1 MSGLQEF
8 LTPFSHLIFANRDKV
23 IVLLAVLLGWF
34 TIQLLIS
41 RWRNERLERDLSAA
55 KSGGSG
61 GGGRRYAP
69 SAPVDEG
76 RVEGGPLPP
85 VKGGRTYARNLGTA
99 LQKAGMSG
107 PQIYSPPTP
116 AGWAPSANVPAG
128 PPQPQPGMA
137 SPYAT
142 PNASWGAPAPPQ
154 PSPWG
159 FPAGSGRMPGAQPS
173 QAPLYQPQPSPPQPM
188 GQPQSPPPSVPGL
201 YGPPPPFVQAAYPA
215 ASSGPAMP
223 APPVAPPGPTMPGGI
238 PAFGNPPA
246 VEPANAEPPAHDGG
260 RRGKPK
266 RRRFNFNVLENLEK
280 MVQQKIEPAPP
291 TGWTPPAPTTSGPVA
306 PPVTVAP
313 VPPPKEAPAEEEESL
328 PLPFGAPTDDIPA
341 GVEATSESEE
351 PQSVEDVPETGGFAP
366 EPSGDA
372 PEAETAGVRGSERE
386 PDAERQPDA
395 HRSMRAMMFG
405 EEPSSAEPPAPTE
418 AAPTEPEPATSDSPW
433 RSQPWGRAEESS
445 IPDVQPTMAEPAEAT
460 AAEPSTESSADAY
473 HAWRPPSPAPEAGP
487 QPAAR

>member
-55 KSGGSG
+55 KSGGPG

-69 SAPVDEG
+69 SAPVEEV
-76 RVEGGPLPP
+76 RAEGGALPP

-116 AGWAPSANVPAG
+116 AGWAPNANVPPG

-142 PNASWGAPAPPQ
+142 PSAPWAAPAPPQ

-159 FPAGSGRMPGAQPS
+159 FPAGAGRPMPAQPS
-173 QAPLYQPQPSPPQPM
+173 QAPFYQPPPQPM
-188 GQPQSPPPSVPGL
+188 GQPQSPPSVPGL
-201 YGPPPPFVQAAYPA
+201 YGPPAQFGQPAYQA

-223 APPVAPPGPTMPGGI
+223 ATPVAPPGPTMPVGI

-246 VEPANAEPPAHDGG
+246 VEPAN
-260 RRGKPK
+260 
-266 RRRFNFNVLENLEK
+266 
-280 MVQQKIEPAPP
+280 
-291 TGWTPPAPTTSGPVA
+291 
-306 PPVTVAP
+306 
-313 VPPPKEAPAEEEESL
+313 
-328 PLPFGAPTDDIPA
+328 
-341 GVEATSESEE
+341 
-351 PQSVEDVPETGGFAP
+351 
-366 EPSGDA
+366 
-372 PEAETAGVRGSERE
+372 
-386 PDAERQPDA
+386 
-395 HRSMRAMMFG
+395 
-405 EEPSSAEPPAPTE
+405 
-418 AAPTEPEPATSDSPW
+418 
-433 RSQPWGRAEESS
+433 
-445 IPDVQPTMAEPAEAT
+445 
-460 AAEPSTESSADAY
+460 
-473 HAWRPPSPAPEAGP
+473 
-487 QPAAR
+487 